1 VVAEEAGAA
10 YSPHPWAETA
20 LAASALST
28 LPPFT
33 ERLDAVL
40 AGELSATF
48 CTGEIHLDPDGSRA
62 SGVFPFSAGL
72 PAQILVVASRD
83 GDAVG
88 VVEGDEGVTL
98 DEQADSLDSTR
109 DFRCLRLSAAR
120 VGPFATAHL
129 GWLTAT
135 AQLLSCADTVGTLG
149 RAIDIVTT
157 HLVERK
163 AFGSPLAS
171 QPVIQ
176 HRLVDLSI
184 LHASARALVFR
195 AAETI
200 EQMAGA
206 SLVDA
211 AHVYLSARAVPALE
225 DCVQLSGGMGFTWE
239 FPIHHA
245 LRRALTNSAAIR
257 TARISSDRLAA
268 SRGW

>member
-10 YSPHPWAETA
+10 YSPHPWAESA

-72 PAQILVVASRD
+72 PAQILVVATRD

-120 VGPFATAHL
+120 VGPFTTAHL